1 MNSIESLERRHDES
15 IFKGKVNEAIS
26 SMLDCMLNQKDRCCK
41 KCNDVSVCI
50 FLTEAVFAYRNR
62 RTVKSSV

>member
-1 MNSIESLERRHDES
+1 MKPIDNLERRHDES

-26 SMLDCMLNQKDRCCK
+26 SMLDCMLNQKEKCCK

-50 FLTEAVFAYRNR
+50 FLTEAVFAYRIR
-62 RTVKSSV
+62 KKVKSSV